1 MIPIDLSG
9 KNILITGGTQ
19 GIGKAIAL
27 QFAEAGAK
35 VFLTYK
41 WGTADSNELLA
52 EFKGIGATIPELIE
66 ADVSVDEDTDSLMA
80 SIESSANSI
89 DVFISNVGFA
99 PQINT
104 LDDYKKRSLF
114 KTFEYSSWPL
124 IEYTKRIK
132 GRFGSY
138 PRHIV
143 GISSDGPDHF
153 YRGYDYV
160 SAAKALLEHFSK
172 YLSMHL
178 LPEGSRVNIMR
189 FGNVKTPSF
198 NAIFGEAFFEYAR
211 QNGVTEEFF
220 LTPQECG
227 KAVLALCS
235 GLMDAINGQIIAV
248 DYGLPF
254 MDNLM
259 MRYIRSTDQTETS

>member
-1 MIPIDLSG
+1 MISIDLSG
-9 KNILITGGTQ
+9 KNVLITGGTQ
-19 GIGKAIAL
+19 GIGKATAL
-27 QFAEAGAK
+27 QFAQAGAK
-35 VFLTYK
+35 VYLTYK
-41 WGTADSNELLA
+41 WGSADARELIS
-52 EFKGIGATIPELIE
+52 EFEELGAVLPEVIE
-66 ADVSVDEDTDSLMA
+66 ADVSVDEDTEKLMA
-80 SIESSANSI
+80 TLRQSAVSI

-114 KTFEYSSWPL
+114 KTFEYSSWPI
-124 IEYTKRIK
+124 IEYTKKIK
-132 GRFGSY
+132 DAFGAY

-143 GISSDGPDHF
+143 GISSDGPDHY

-198 NAIFGEAFFEYAR
+198 SAIFGEEFFAYAR
-211 QNGVTEEFF
+211 ENGVTDELF
-220 LTPQECG
+220 LTPEECG
-227 KAVLALCS
+227 KAVIALCS

-259 MRYIRSTDQTETS
+259 MRYIRSTDQTKKR